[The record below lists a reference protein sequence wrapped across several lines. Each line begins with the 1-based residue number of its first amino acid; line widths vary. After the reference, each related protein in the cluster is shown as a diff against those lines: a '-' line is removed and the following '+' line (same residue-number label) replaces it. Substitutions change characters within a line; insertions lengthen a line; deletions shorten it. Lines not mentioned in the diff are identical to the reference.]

1 MRAPS
6 PRRPSGGAERYDGA
20 VITAG
25 VRVVL
30 GSDDSMYKP
39 CGLNFSLISLYY
51 KSAPRAKRRQK
62 RVSEVSR
69 ARLRLRQKRRRSADT
84 IPQNPPGEGWSVAKP
99 SATSPQHG
107 LRLRRKANVG
117 VGLVRRS
124 AVPRWRDRHAFRNKQ
139 PELILHVIPSAH
151 TTHAA
156 AHSRLVVF
164 LLRHFGHHRFS
175 RDEHGGDRRRVLKR
189 GTGNLRGINHACLH
203 QIFVLVGRGIVAKWP
218 LMLLH
223 FFHDHGSVL
232 AGIQSNLPQ
241 GLFQCAPENVHAD
254 LLLPHGLHRI
264 ERG

>member
-99 SATSPQHG
+99 SATSPPAWSPTPPKG
-107 LRLRRKANVG
+107 E
-117 VGLVRRS
+117 RRS
-124 AVPRWRDRHAFRNKQ
+124 GAGEAGCG
-139 PELILHVIPSAH
+139 SA
-151 TTHAA
+151 
-156 AHSRLVVF
+156 
-164 LLRHFGHHRFS
+164 
-175 RDEHGGDRRRVLKR
+175 
-189 GTGNLRGINHACLH
+189 
-203 QIFVLVGRGIVAKWP
+203 
-218 LMLLH
+218 
-223 FFHDHGSVL
+223 L
-232 AGIQSNLPQ
+232 AGPTRVSQQTTRVNTPCHPLRPYHPCRRPFPTCRLSSPALRSP
-241 GLFQCAPENVHAD
+241 P
-254 LLLPHGLHRI
+254 
-264 ERG
+264 